1 MLLVDW
7 QIKEYLETGVMD
19 IDPYDPDMVQPNSID
34 VRLGNDFVVYRRSN
48 DIIDP
53 YDRESIDAGIDRVVA
68 NELILNPN
76 DFVLARTV
84 EVLTLP
90 ETIVA
95 DLKGKSSLARLGIE
109 VHQTAGWID
118 AGFHGTITLELKNVN
133 VRPVNLYAGM
143 TIGQIAF
150 TETEPVA
157 VPYNRRP
164 GAKYNGQIAATPSRY
179 FENKSVAPMDRVR

>member
-7 QIKEYLETGVMD
+7 QINEYVETGIIQ
-19 IDPYDPDMVQPNSID
+19 IDPYDPEMVQPNSID
-34 VRLGNDFVVYRRSN
+34 IRLGNDFVVYRQSDN
-48 DIIDP
+48 IIDP
-53 YDRESIDAGIDRVVA
+53 YNRESIDAGTDRVMA
-68 NELILNPN
+68 DEIILNPN

-84 EVLTLP
+84 EVVRLP

-118 AGFHGTITLELKNVN
+118 AGFYGTITLELKNVN
-133 VRPVNLYAGM
+133 VRPVHLYAGM

-150 TETEPVA
+150 TETKPVA
-157 VPYNRRP
+157 VPYNQRP

-179 FENKSVAPMDRVR
+179 FENKSTIPVNRI

>member
-7 QIKEYLETGVMD
+7 QINEYVETGIIQ
-19 IDPYDPDMVQPNSID
+19 IDPYDPEMVQPNSID
-34 VRLGNDFVVYRRSN
+34 IRLGNDFVVYRQSDN
-48 DIIDP
+48 IIDP
-53 YDRESIDAGIDRVVA
+53 YDRESIDAGTDRVMA
-68 NELILNPN
+68 DEIILNPN

-84 EVLTLP
+84 EVVRLP

-118 AGFHGTITLELKNVN
+118 AGFYGTITLELKNVN

-143 TIGQIAF
+143 TIGQITF
-150 TETEPVA
+150 TETESVA